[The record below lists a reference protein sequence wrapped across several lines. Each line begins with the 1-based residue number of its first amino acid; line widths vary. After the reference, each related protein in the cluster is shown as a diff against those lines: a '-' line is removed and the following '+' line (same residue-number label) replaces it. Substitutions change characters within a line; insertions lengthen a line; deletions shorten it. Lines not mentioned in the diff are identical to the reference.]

1 MAVVDAILRRLL
13 QLHPKVI
20 DLTLE
25 RLERLLEQLDHPENK
40 LPPVIHVAG
49 TNGKGSTIAFM
60 RAIMEAAGLGVHVYS
75 SPHLVRFNERIY
87 LAGQDANKGD
97 LISDDHLS
105 ALLEECESVNGDTS
119 ITFFEITT
127 AAAFL
132 AFSRTPADYVL
143 LETGLGGRLDAT
155 NVIEKPSVCVIT
167 PVDLDHQQYLG
178 ETLADIAAEKSGI
191 LKRNVPAIIG
201 PQHDEVRDVIEHIG
215 SRVGSPLQIADQD
228 WQAYEQHGRLV
239 FQNDKEL
246 LDLPMPQL
254 IGQHQII
261 NAGTAIATVRALDDK
276 RITAKH
282 IETGLET
289 VEWSARLQKLEPGDL
304 HEWAPAG
311 SEIWLDGGHNPAAG
325 QALAVA
331 LAELNDRSPRPLV
344 LIVGMLNSKDPIGYF
359 EAFEDM
365 AHVVFTIAI
374 PHEENALSGE
384 VLANI
389 ALQANLDAYPQN
401 SLKEALNAAAE
412 FCNAPRILI
421 GGSLYLAGHVL
432 AEHRNEQASLISG
445 TTKF

>member
-1 MAVVDAILRRLL
+1 MAMVDAILQRLL

-25 RLERLLEQLDHPENK
+25 RLERLLVRLDHPEKK

-60 RAIMEAAGLGVHVYS
+60 RSILEAAGLGVHVYS
-75 SPHLVRFNERIY
+75 SPHLVHFRERIY
-87 LAGQDANKGD
+87 LAGND
-97 LISDDHLS
+97 LISNDDLS
-105 ALLEECESVNGDTS
+105 ELLEECEQVNGSDP

-132 AFSRTPADYVL
+132 AFSRQPADYVL

-155 NVIEKPSVCVIT
+155 NVIDKPAACVIT

-178 ETLADIAAEKSGI
+178 ETLKEIATEKAGI
-191 LKRNVPAIIG
+191 LKTGVPAVIG
-201 PQHDEVRDVIEHIG
+201 PQHDEVRETIERIG
-215 SRVGSPLQIADQD
+215 VERNVPLQFANQD

-239 FQNDKEL
+239 FQNDNQL
-246 LDLPMPQL
+246 LDLPLPGL
-254 IGQHQII
+254 VGQHQIT
-261 NAGTAIATVRALDDK
+261 NAGTAVATIRALNDD
-276 RITAKH
+276 RVNAKH
-282 IETGLET
+282 IEAGLEK
-289 VEWSARLQKLEPGDL
+289 VQWPARLQKLEPGDL

-325 QALAVA
+325 QALATG
-331 LAELNDRSPRPLV
+331 LAELNDRASRPLV
-344 LIVGMLNSKDPIGYF
+344 LIIGMLNTKDPIGYF

-374 PHEENALSGE
+374 PNEENALSAE

-389 ALQANLDAYPQN
+389 ALQANLDAYPQA
-401 SLKEALNAAAE
+401 SLKEALNAAAD

-421 GGSLYLAGHVL
+421 GGSLYLAGFVL
-432 AEHRNEQASLISG
+432 AEHRGDQVGLVSG
-445 TTKF
+445 TTKL